1 MPRVASPWQT
11 SRAPPWSSTSAMWS
25 GERKPSGGEW
35 SVVKVTISPRPVRE
49 PAAERG
55 LAVEGGAP
63 GGAGREEAGVLE
75 RDQLERSECVVHLRD
90 LHAVGAEARH
100 RERRLGGGLGRPEAR
115 QLPTVA
121 DGERIGALPDSG
133 DPHGRAAG
141 RQHERGG
148 AVGDG

>member
-11 SRAPPWSSTSAMWS
+11 TRAPPWSSTSAMWS
-25 GERKPSGGEW
+25 AERMAARLEPARR
-35 SVVKVTISPRPVRE
+35 VHRE

-115 QLPTVA
+115 QLLTVA

-133 DPHGRAAG
+133 DP
-141 RQHERGG
+141 
-148 AVGDG
+148 